1 MNSELKN
8 LKKRVIYRLTYTGTK
23 ETDSLYKIKIINKI
37 NLLNIKELKL
47 LLNLFED
54 YSDLEIFNFITKKIL
69 PNKKYKMLIKKLK

>member
-69 PNKKYKMLIKKLK
+69 PNNKYKMLIKKLK